1 MRKLKLR
8 ELKCLTDNTTAIIRA
23 GSWDLR
29 KHRSCFKGDYT
40 LPRSH
45 MHSKLV
51 LKYGFQAQI
60 SIINMMA
67 YSDHLL
73 FMF

>member
-1 MRKLKLR
+1 MFDLQMRKLKLS
-8 ELKCLTDNTTAIIRA
+8 ELKCLTDYTTAIIRA

-45 MHSKLV
+45 IHSKLM
-51 LKYGFQAQI
+51 LKLWLPSLDQH
-60 SIINMMA
+60 N
-67 YSDHLL
+67 
-73 FMF
+73 